1 MFHPAEWF
9 VERER
14 KIYSQVLNPPSW
26 RERKV
31 QNEMI
36 DRKYEESVRAKENK
50 DNSWADKYDKD
61 FENMNRELKQK
72 DDWKAWLRGFGSS
85 DNNSDQSFWDHRL
98 TFPKDVLSRKIKI

>member
-14 KIYSQVLNPPSW
+14 RIDPQVLNPPSW

-36 DRKYEESVRAKENK
+36 DREYENSVRAKADEK
-50 DNSWADKYDKD
+50 ENSWADKYDKD
-61 FENMNRELKQK
+61 FE
-72 DDWKAWLRGFGSS
+72 
-85 DNNSDQSFWDHRL
+85 
-98 TFPKDVLSRKIKI
+98 